1 MYLVSLQ
8 GHGASCWPSSSG
20 APIECMAG
28 TNGRSEP
35 MASRMWVPMRAM
47 TRIETTTYSESVSS
61 TPNIGFS
68 ASTGPMQKGITYMVR
83 PRMHPRYSSVM
94 TDFISAGSIQLL
106 VGPASASSTEQMKVR
121 SSTRATSLGS
131 EAHQNEL
138 GFFSRRVKVP
148 ASTSFWVSRSHS
160 SSLPSTQTTSSGV
173 VSSAISCTQ
182 ASSRG
187 CAVGAVSRPGVA
199 TEVTASPSRRGGGL
213 AEDDLDVCPSGSGEI
228 TEGERACNRE
238 KHYV

>member
-1 MYLVSLQ
+1 MYLVSLH
-8 GHGASCWPSSSG
+8 GHGTSCWPASSG
-20 APIECMAG
+20 APRECIAG
-28 TNGRSEP
+28 TKVASSP
-35 MASRMWVPMRAM
+35 IASRTYVPMRAM

-61 TPNIGFS
+61 TPNMGFS
-68 ASTGPMQKGITYMVR
+68 ASTGPMQNGMTYIVR

-148 ASTSFWVSRSHS
+148 ASTSFWVSRSPS
-160 SSLPSTQTTSSGV
+160 SSLPSTHTNWSGV
-173 VSSAISCTQ
+173 VSSAISCTP

-187 CAVGAVSRPGVA
+187 WVVGAVSSPGVA
-199 TEVTASPSRRGGGL
+199 TEVTASPSMREGCWF
-213 AEDDLDVCPSGSGEI
+213 AEDDLDV
-228 TEGERACNRE
+228 
-238 KHYV
+238 